1 MTKALDPNTERRLQR
16 LLDIAERLFVILLF
30 AVFATRI
37 FHTILLRPYNLLAVI
52 SEGLGVY
59 FIVMRRP
66 ATAVTTRPL
75 DWLVALLGTTFPMF
89 VLAGGQPL
97 LPAIMGTAIMS
108 AGVMLVIW
116 AKASLRHS
124 FGMAAA
130 NRGPVNEGP
139 YRGIRHPMYAG
150 YMVVYLGFFLNNPL
164 AWNAAVYI
172 LAIGFQIARILVE
185 ERVLT
190 QDPKYAD
197 YRSHV
202 LYRLVPRIF

>member
-1 MTKALDPNTERRLQR
+1 MTKALDPGTERRLQGM
-16 LLDIAERLFVILLF
+16 LDLAERLFVAILF
-30 AVFATRI
+30 MVFVTRI
-37 FHTILLRPYNLLAVI
+37 FHTILLRPYNMLAVI

-66 ATAVTTRPL
+66 GSAMTTRPL

-89 VLAGGQPL
+89 VFAGGEPL
-97 LPAIMGTAIMS
+97 LPPMIGTAIMS
-108 AGVMLVIW
+108 IGVMLVIW

-130 NRGPVNEGP
+130 NRGPISEGP

-150 YMVVYLGFFLNNPL
+150 YILVYMGFFLNNPL
-164 AWNAAVYI
+164 AWNTVVYI

-202 LYRLVPRIF
+202 LYRLVPGIF